1 MRAHASACAPAGGT
15 SRPRHEVADIFRA
28 HGDSYRA
35 IHPLTVE
42 QRKVMGAIESCRTAV
57 LGGHMDV
64 CLDCG
69 VVQSQSYNSCRNRH
83 CPKCQGQAQ
92 MQWVERR
99 MERVLP
105 VHHFHVVFT
114 LPGELRPVA
123 LRNQKLVYSLLFKAA
138 SQTLLTL
145 GRDRL
150 DAQLGVTAVL
160 HTWTRDLQFHPHLH
174 CIVTGGGLST
184 SGDRWRSTGPKYLFP
199 AKVIGALFRGKFIAA
214 LSREHQAGRLQL
226 TDELAA
232 RGAFARLTRRLWAHS
247 WVVYAKRPFAGPR
260 QIFGYLGRYTHR
272 IGISNHRLLACTD
285 SSVTIKTHGDQTA
298 TMSPHEF
305 IRRFLLHV
313 LPARFIKIR
322 HYGLVASSNV
332 NTKLQTARR
341 LLEPTP
347 PPEIHGSVDGAIE
360 ADDGE
365 PHSPLVCPHC
375 GNRFIVSFS
384 VPRQPK
390 VLASARAPP
399 DTGAAP

>member
-1 MRAHASACAPAGGT
+1 VRAHASACAPAGGT

-92 MQWVERR
+92 MRDAQQKQVERR

-105 VHHFHVVFT
+105 VHHFHVVFR

-150 DAQLGVTAVL
+150 DVQLGVTAVL

-174 CIVTGGGLST
+174 CIVTGGGLSA
-184 SGDRWRSTGPKYLFP
+184 SGERWRSTGPKYLFP
-199 AKVIGALFRGKFIAA
+199 AKVIGALFRPSPARVYRQRRHHQDPRRQDSDNEPSRVHPPLSVARPARALHQDPALRARGRKQRQHQAPDSPETAGADAPAGGQRRRRPCHRGRRWRAPSPARLPTLWQSIHRQLQRATTTNDPRLCSRSAGHRCRSVTQPSQRTSPATAGVCATPSAIVPTITSGSPTRPRSAAEGVKCATDDHALAA
-214 LSREHQAGRLQL
+214 LQQL
-226 TDELAA
+226 EASP
-232 RGAFARLTRRLWAHS
+232 GA
-247 WVVYAKRPFAGPR
+247 
-260 QIFGYLGRYTHR
+260 
-272 IGISNHRLLACTD
+272 
-285 SSVTIKTHGDQTA
+285 
-298 TMSPHEF
+298 
-305 IRRFLLHV
+305 
-313 LPARFIKIR
+313 
-322 HYGLVASSNV
+322 
-332 NTKLQTARR
+332 
-341 LLEPTP
+341 
-347 PPEIHGSVDGAIE
+347 
-360 ADDGE
+360 
-365 PHSPLVCPHC
+365 
-375 GNRFIVSFS
+375 
-384 VPRQPK
+384 
-390 VLASARAPP
+390 
-399 DTGAAP
+399 